1 MFSKLKRILHP
12 ENMLFKMIILNCGL
26 LLLVTLVLTAAGNY
40 IYEESIAERSYA
52 NTMEIQNQV
61 LKSLDLIFKS
71 VEDNVEALGN
81 YPEVQEYLKVDVEN
95 QQASRVELERQVR
108 DLLLDYS
115 RIYSEYL
122 NIVVV
127 SEKGQYLSN
136 DSYRVKKLPLTEE
149 KWYQDAVLANGELVL
164 SPTSLGRNLKAWKN
178 YSTDN
183 YVSTAKLICDRQT
196 SAGIGVILIDLD
208 LKSIQNLVE
217 DITMGQTG
225 FGYIQDSQGH
235 VLYAPQ
241 NEVVYRMN
249 PNWVTDGESG
259 RVRCR
264 IKGKDYNVIYSHS
277 KYTDLTAVGVFDWGK
292 TIEGISRARTVS
304 KWIAVIIM
312 IFAAGATVIFSA
324 SITRPISTLSKLMK
338 KAQTG
343 DMTVRFENHY
353 KGEIGQLGDSFNAM
367 VEKINELLGVVYK
380 EQKNKR
386 EAELKI
392 LHEQIK
398 PHFLYNTLDT
408 IVWLI
413 EGGMN
418 EDAVEMISSLS
429 IFFRTSLSK
438 GNDIIPLSEEER
450 HTLSY
455 LEIQQFRYHDILEF
469 EISIPKE
476 LGSVQVPKLSIQP
489 LAENALYHGIK
500 NRRGKGKITITG
512 REEENAIVLTVSD
525 NGQGMTPERLH
536 EVQEAI
542 RTGERAGFGLAAV
555 AERIALYYGPGYGMT
570 ISSEEGVGTT
580 VEIRLGKNIQPKS

>member
-1 MFSKLKRILHP
+1 MFSKLKRILYP

-81 YPEVQEYLKVDVEN
+81 YPEVQEYLKVDAEN

-183 YVSTAKLICDRQT
+183 YVSTVKLICDRQT

-343 DMTVRFENHY
+343 DMICTLFTGQTSKEGIFMRYSYEFKLLCVDLYKSGIYPDTPNGTTDERFKKNVREWARMVDSNGPEVLKHKVFNKVWSPEEKLALVSQVIAGKSRTDVALKAGINPGMLYQWVQKYKTIGYNGLVENR
-353 KGEIGQLGDSFNAM
+353 KGRPPQISDMKKSTNPNPLTES
-367 VEKINELLGVVYK
+367 EREELIRL
-380 EQKNKR
+380 R
-386 EAELKI
+386 
-392 LHEQIK
+392 
-398 PHFLYNTLDT
+398 
-408 IVWLI
+408 
-413 EGGMN
+413 
-418 EDAVEMISSLS
+418 
-429 IFFRTSLSK
+429 
-438 GNDIIPLSEEER
+438 
-450 HTLSY
+450 
-455 LEIQQFRYHDILEF
+455 
-469 EISIPKE
+469 
-476 LGSVQVPKLSIQP
+476 
-489 LAENALYHGIK
+489 AENEYIK
-500 NRRGKGKITITG
+500 A
-512 REEENAIVLTVSD
+512 EN
-525 NGQGMTPERLH
+525 
-536 EVQEAI
+536 EVI
-542 RTGERAGFGLAAV
+542 KK
-555 AERIALYYGPGYGMT
+555 RIALRQEKWAAQLKAKKQQL
-570 ISSEEGVGTT
+570 S
-580 VEIRLGKNIQPKS
+580 KNLEKRDTN

>member
-196 SAGIGVILIDLD
+196 SAGIGVILIDLE

-225 FGYIQDSQGH
+225 FGYIQWMAKQYHAQDIVDLVLALSGFFRISLSQGKEFITLEQE
-235 VLYAPQ
+235 VLMVKNYLDIQ
-241 NEVVYRMN
+241 K
-249 PNWVTDGESG
+249 
-259 RVRCR
+259 VR
-264 IKGKDYNVIYSHS
+264 YE
-277 KYTDLTAVGVFDWGK
+277 DLFEYK
-292 TIEGISRARTVS
+292 TEIEEG
-304 KWIAVIIM
+304 
-312 IFAAGATVIFSA
+312 
-324 SITRPISTLSKLMK
+324 
-338 KAQTG
+338 
-343 DMTVRFENHY
+343 
-353 KGEIGQLGDSFNAM
+353 LGNYM
-367 VEKINELLGVVYK
+367 V
-380 EQKNKR
+380 
-386 EAELKI
+386 LKI
-392 LHEQIK
+392 CL
-398 PHFLYNTLDT
+398 
-408 IVWLI
+408 
-413 EGGMN
+413 
-418 EDAVEMISSLS
+418 
-429 IFFRTSLSK
+429 
-438 GNDIIPLSEEER
+438 
-450 HTLSY
+450 
-455 LEIQQFRYHDILEF
+455 
-469 EISIPKE
+469 
-476 LGSVQVPKLSIQP
+476 QP
-489 LAENALYHGIK
+489 LVENALYHGIK
-500 NRRGKGKITITG
+500 ESDQDRGTIWIRAFSESEDSIILKVEDDGAGMSQERIDQLNSWLKLKERGEEVKAYGTLNVNDRIKIAYG
-512 REEENAIVLTVSD
+512 DEY
-525 NGQGMTPERLH
+525 GLH
-536 EVQEAI
+536 YEK
-542 RTGERAGFGLAAV
+542 RTGGGTVAV
-555 AERIALYYGPGYGMT
+555 
-570 ISSEEGVGTT
+570 V
-580 VEIRLGKNIQPKS
+580 RLKRLQKEVCGKF